1 MSVLV
6 KASVALF
13 LAAEVA
19 IVAAVGEDGLWLVV
33 AWAVVAGVVVG
44 AGYLLR
50 HHAGARMALAAALV
64 AGCVLFAVELGLF
77 FLPAAVALLAAAVAE
92 HHHSSS
98 HHRTPHG
105 GAPLH
110 AGR

>member
-19 IVAAVGEDGLWLVV
+19 IVVAVGQDGLWLVT
-33 AWAVVAGVVVG
+33 AWAVVAGLVVG
-44 AGYLLR
+44 VAYLVR
-50 HHAGARMALAAALV
+50 HHAAARMALATALV

-77 FLPAAVALLAAAVAE
+77 FVPAAVALLAAAVAE
-92 HHHSSS
+92 HHHASR

>member
-1 MSVLV
+1 MSTLV

-19 IVAAVGEDGLWLVV
+19 IVVAVGVDGLWLVM
-33 AWAVVAGVVVG
+33 AWAVVGGGVAGV
-44 AGYLLR
+44 AYLTR
-50 HHAGARMALAAALV
+50 NHAAARVALAAALV
-64 AGCVLFAVELGLF
+64 AGCVLFAFELGLF
-77 FLPAAVALLAAAVAE
+77 FVPASVVLLAAAVAE
-92 HHHSSS
+92 HQR
-98 HHRTPHG
+98 HHRPHR

>member
-1 MSVLV
+1 MSGLA

-19 IVAAVGEDGLWLVV
+19 IVAVVGGDGLWLVA
-33 AWAVVAGVVVG
+33 AWAVVACGIVGVAYLMRSHG
-44 AGYLLR
+44 A
-50 HHAGARMALAAALV
+50 ARMALAAALV
-64 AGCVLFAVELGLF
+64 AGCVLFALELGLF

-92 HHHSSS
+92 HHHTSP
-98 HHRTPHG
+98 HHGTPHG

-110 AGR
+110 QGR

>member
-1 MSVLV
+1 M
-6 KASVALF
+6 ALF

-19 IVAAVGEDGLWLVV
+19 IVAAVGVDGLWLVA

-44 AGYLLR
+44 AGYLTRR
-50 HHAGARMALAAALV
+50 HAAARVALAAALV
-64 AGCVLFAVELGLF
+64 AGCVLFAFELGLF

-92 HHHSSS
+92 HQHTSR

>member
-6 KASVALF
+6 RAGVALF

-19 IVAAVGEDGLWLVV
+19 IVVAVGADGLWLVG
-33 AWAVVAGVVVG
+33 AWAVVAAGV
-44 AGYLLR
+44 AGVAYLVR
-50 HHAGARMALAAALV
+50 NHAAARVALAAALV

-92 HHHSSS
+92 HRHTSPQHG
-98 HHRTPHG
+98 TPHG